1 MADFFEEM
9 LADIDKLSDEQV
21 SQLMAALEV
30 KRTGSQIIEDS
41 IKEDDG
47 TPIACPHCG
56 SISIK
61 KHGNTNGRQRYKGK
75 ERGKTLCSTSQ
86 T

>member
-30 KRTGSQIIEDS
+30 KRTGSQI
-41 IKEDDG
+41 
-47 TPIACPHCG
+47 
-56 SISIK
+56 
-61 KHGNTNGRQRYKGK
+61 
-75 ERGKTLCSTSQ
+75 
-86 T
+86 